1 MAANVQETSE
11 QHQASEEIALL
22 RKSIKNIAVEAW
34 RLERML
40 AKLLSTL
47 DCKEQS
53 RYASKIRWFVKST
66 YTALDEA
73 GLKLV
78 DYEGHPYD
86 SGIPVT
92 PLNLDDFVEDDVLY
106 ISQMIEPIIIDSNGN
121 VVHTG
126 TVSLEKK

>member
-1 MAANVQETSE
+1 MAANVQETSV
-11 QHQASEEIALL
+11 QHNSSEEIVLL
-22 RKSIKNIAVEAW
+22 RRSLKNIAVEAW

-40 AKLLSTL
+40 AKLLSNL
-47 DCKEQS
+47 DCKEQA

-92 PLNLDDFVEDDVLY
+92 PINLDDFSEEDALY

-121 VVHTG
+121 VVHSG
-126 TVSLEKK
+126 TVSLQKK

>member
-11 QHQASEEIALL
+11 QYKASEEIALL
-22 RKSIKNIAVEAW
+22 RKNLKDIAVEAW
-34 RLERML
+34 RLERIL

-92 PLNLDDFVEDDVLY
+92 PINLDDFAEDDVLY

-126 TVSLEKK
+126 TVSLQKK